1 MLVVGDWGAPP
12 DQPQFQVC
20 ISFMV
25 LELMPFS
32 EEAFMCLLMLQFCF
46 LLCLLFCFPVALFE
60 HSSHPLLL
68 LLPWLLLP
76 IYM

>member
-1 MLVVGDWGAPP
+1 
-12 DQPQFQVC
+12 
-20 ISFMV
+20 
-25 LELMPFS
+25 
-32 EEAFMCLLMLQFCF
+32 
-46 LLCLLFCFPVALFE
+46 LLFCFPVALFE